1 MSCYNTSVSGLL
13 GSSNKSA
20 ISVERIILGAYKKFL
35 GRQHSLALV
44 DPAPNFRGG
53 AQTFVN
59 PGGGNTVET
68 HTTLP
73 CLEASKK
80 SSKSSN
86 MTFSMLSPFSLLAVE
101 LFLVPYGGIEF
112 VGTPIL
118 LG

>member
-1 MSCYNTSVSGLL
+1 MTGLSKSCREGTFALVAPGCLRNILTSMCCQLCDMSCYNTSVSGLL

-20 ISVERIILGAYKKFL
+20 ISVERIILGAYKKNL

-59 PGGGNTVET
+59 PGGGGNTVET

-73 CLEASKK
+73 
-80 SSKSSN
+80 
-86 MTFSMLSPFSLLAVE
+86 
-101 LFLVPYGGIEF
+101 
-112 VGTPIL
+112 
-118 LG
+118 